1 MSRIHEALKK
11 AEQERAAT
19 QGGSLQPS
27 FATTPVADSPVF
39 AETPAATVAPLA
51 PAHPGMPAF
60 ASPFSTDTLLARCA
74 QLEWNPDPT
83 TMLFLNG
90 DDNARGTEE
99 YRTLRSRLYHLRE
112 KMPLK
117 KLLITSALPKEGKSF
132 TSSNLAQVMV
142 RQHGRRALLIDAD
155 LRAPRLHTM
164 LGTTSDPGLSD
175 YLLGK
180 NDEFSIMQRG
190 PLENL
195 FFIPSGTGAADPAE
209 LVGNGRLKL
218 LLQRVEPLFDWII
231 IDSPPA
237 VPVSDASVLAKVCD
251 GVLMVVRSNAT
262 PFDLAR
268 KARQE
273 FPDQALVGVVLNGT
287 TRGCVALRALLLRVI
302 PEEGNHDQG
311 LGGVRVDPAFQCL
324 LPRTNA
330 GASSRGGPSRGAFLS
345 LDVVVAKPGDELDSA
360 QRPRRVCEDRLCHGD
375 RVAAFARFRPVRFL
389 QHGRQ
394 VGSDLS
400 PLHGV
405 GPGGIF
411 SGCSRPRLSTISC
424 RVASFFPG
432 LSGVCWF

>member
-19 QGGSLQPS
+19 QGGGALPN
-27 FATTPVADSPVF
+27 FATTPVAEPPVF
-39 AETPAATVAPLA
+39 TERPAEAVAPA
-51 PAHPGMPAF
+51 GPAMGHPGMPAF
-60 ASPFSTDTLLARCA
+60 GSPFNTDTLLARCA
-74 QLEWNPDPT
+74 QMEWKPDPA

-90 DDNARGTEE
+90 DDGARGTEE
-99 YRTLRSRLYHLRE
+99 FRTLRSRLYHLRE

-218 LLQRVEPLFDWII
+218 LLQRVESLFDWII

-237 VPVSDASVLAKVCD
+237 VPVSDASVLAKACD
-251 GVLMVVRSNAT
+251 GVLMVVRSNST
-262 PFDLAR
+262 PFDIAR

-273 FPDQALVGVVLNGT
+273 FPDQALIGVVLNGT
-287 TRGCVALRALLLRVI
+287 REDAI
-302 PEEGNHDQG
+302 PYARYYYESYQKK
-311 LGGVRVDPAFQCL
+311 PA
-324 LPRTNA
+324 TTK
-330 GASSRGGPSRGAFLS
+330 
-345 LDVVVAKPGDELDSA
+345 V
-360 QRPRRVCEDRLCHGD
+360 
-375 RVAAFARFRPVRFL
+375 
-389 QHGRQ
+389 
-394 VGSDLS
+394 
-400 PLHGV
+400 
-405 GPGGIF
+405 
-411 SGCSRPRLSTISC
+411 
-424 RVASFFPG
+424 
-432 LSGVCWF
+432 